1 MLFVVV
7 FWGVMSAFEFVC
19 F

>member
-1 MLFVVV
+1 MLIVVV